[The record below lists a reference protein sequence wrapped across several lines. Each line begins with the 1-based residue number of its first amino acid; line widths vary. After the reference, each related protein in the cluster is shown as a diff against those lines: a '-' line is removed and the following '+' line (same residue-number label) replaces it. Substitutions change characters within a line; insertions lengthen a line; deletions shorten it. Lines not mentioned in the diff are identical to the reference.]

1 MSSSLSAALLLGV
14 LGLVSGW
21 FVPALIRRIPEPEPE
36 PTETADADADATHSA
51 HERDEVDTTAPP
63 EEPAPAP
70 AQAEEPKEL
79 YADIADLPGLAWKA
93 AVATALVGGLLGWA
107 VGLETPL
114 LFLAYLAPVGV
125 ALSVVDWRTR
135 LLPTKVI
142 APSYAVVVVLALVAA
157 LPGQDWD
164 DLRRAGFGWLVSGGT
179 FLLMWLIY
187 PRGMGY
193 GDVRLSGVLGIALGY
208 LGWGPLLVGIYAGF
222 LVGGLGGGLLSV
234 LRIVE
239 RRSYPFGPFMFVGAV
254 IGVVW
259 GETVVHLYLQG

>member
-1 MSSSLSAALLLGV
+1 MPSTLAAVLV
-14 LGLVSGW
+14 MAALGLVSGW
-21 FVPALIRRIPEPEPE
+21 FVPALVRRIPEPVP
-36 PTETADADADATHSA
+36 DDD
-51 HERDEVDTTAPP
+51 ERDEVDTTAPP
-63 EEPAPAP
+63 EEPSPEP
-70 AQAEEPKEL
+70 EPKEL
-79 YADIADLPGLAWKA
+79 YADIASLPGLAWKCSLATA
-93 AVATALVGGLLGWA
+93 AVGAMLGWA
-107 VGLETPL
+107 VGWDTSL

-142 APSYAVVVVLALVAA
+142 APSYAVVIALAVVAA

-179 FLLMWLIY
+179 FLLMWLVY

-234 LRIVE
+234 LRVVE

-254 IGVVW
+254 VGVLW
-259 GETVVHLYLQG
+259 GETVARAYLGG

>member
-1 MSSSLSAALLLGV
+1 VSSSLSAALLLGV

-21 FVPALIRRIPEPEPE
+21 FVPALIRRIPEPEPD
-36 PTETADADADATHSA
+36 PVDHTD
-51 HERDEVDTTAPP
+51 HERDEADTTAPP
-63 EEPAPAP
+63 EEPDPAP
-70 AQAEEPKEL
+70 SEVAEQPKEL
-79 YADIADLPGLAWKA
+79 YADIAALPGLAWRS
-93 AVATALVGGLLGWA
+93 AVATAVVGALLGWA

-142 APSYAVVVVLALVAA
+142 APSYAVVVVLAVLAA

-164 DLRRAGFGWLVSGGT
+164 DLRRAGFGWAVSGGT

-234 LRIVE
+234 LRVVE

-259 GETVVHLYLQG
+259 GETVVHAYLYG

>member
-1 MSSSLSAALLLGV
+1 MSSSLAAALLMAA

-21 FVPALIRRIPEPEPE
+21 FVPALIARIPEPEPE
-36 PTETADADADATHSA
+36 PELEPERVG
-51 HERDEVDTTAPP
+51 HERDEADTSAPP
-63 EEPAPAP
+63 EEPAPVPAP
-70 AQAEEPKEL
+70 PTGETKEL
-79 YADIADLPGLAWKA
+79 YADIAALPGLAGRCS
-93 AVATALVGGLLGWA
+93 VATAVVGALLGWS
-107 VGLETPL
+107 VGWVTPL

-142 APSYAVVVVLALVAA
+142 APSYAVVVVLAVVAA

-179 FLLMWLIY
+179 FLLLWLVY

-222 LVGGLGGGLLSV
+222 LVGGLGGALLSS

-239 RRSYPFGPFMFVGAV
+239 RRSYPFGPFMFVGALV
-254 IGVVW
+254 GVVW
-259 GETVVHLYLQG
+259 GETVAKAYLGG

>member
-1 MSSSLSAALLLGV
+1 VSSSLSAALLLGV

-21 FVPALIRRIPEPEPE
+21 FVPALIRRIPEPDPD
-36 PTETADADADATHSA
+36 PVDAPDATTHSA
-51 HERDEVDTTAPP
+51 HERDEADTTAPP
-63 EEPAPAP
+63 EEPDPAP
-70 AQAEEPKEL
+70 PADAEPVKEL
-79 YADIADLPGLAWKA
+79 YADIAALPGLAWKS
-93 AVATALVGGLLGWA
+93 AVATAAVGALLGWA

-114 LFLAYLAPVGV
+114 WFLAYLAPVGV

-142 APSYAVVVVLALVAA
+142 APSYLVVVVLAVLAA

-164 DLRRAGFGWLVSGGT
+164 DLRRAGLGWLVSGGT

-234 LRIVE
+234 LRVVE

-259 GETVVHLYLQG
+259 GETVVHAYLYG

>member
-1 MSSSLSAALLLGV
+1 MSSSLAGALLMAV

-21 FVPALIRRIPEPEPE
+21 FVPALVRRIPEPEAAAPE
-36 PTETADADADATHSA
+36 EQAGEAGA
-51 HERDEVDTTAPP
+51 HERDEADTTAPP
-63 EEPAPAP
+63 EEPSPAEP
-70 AQAEEPKEL
+70 PKEL
-79 YADIADLPGLAWKA
+79 YADIAALPGLAWKS
-93 AVATALVGGLLGWA
+93 AVATAGVGAVLGWS

-142 APSYAVVVVLALVAA
+142 APSYAVVAVLAVAA
-157 LPGQDWD
+157 AVPGRDWD
-164 DLRRAGFGWLVSGGT
+164 DLRRAALGWLVAGGT
-179 FLLMWLIY
+179 FVLMWLVY

-234 LRIVE
+234 LRVVE

-259 GETVVHLYLQG
+259 GETVVHAYLYG

>member
-1 MSSSLSAALLLGV
+1 VSSSLSAALLLAV
-14 LGLVSGW
+14 LGAVSGW
-21 FVPALIRRIPEPEPE
+21 FVPALIRWIPEPDPE
-36 PTETADADADATHSA
+36 DEAGSDTSA
-51 HERDEVDTTAPP
+51 HERDEADTTAPP
-63 EEPAPAP
+63 EEPAP
-70 AQAEEPKEL
+70 EEPPKEL
-79 YADIADLPGLAWKA
+79 YADIAALRGLAWKSA
-93 AVATALVGGLLGWA
+93 LATAVIGALLGWA

-142 APSYAVVVVLALVAA
+142 APSYAVVVALAVVAA

-164 DLRRAGFGWLVSGGT
+164 DLKRAALGWAISGGT

-187 PRGMGY
+187 PKGMGY

-222 LVGGLGGGLLSV
+222 LIGGLGGGLLSL
-234 LRIVE
+234 LRVVE

-254 IGVVW
+254 VGVVW
-259 GETVVHLYLQG
+259 GETVARAYLGG

>member
-1 MSSSLSAALLLGV
+1 MSSPLAAALLMAV
-14 LGLVSGW
+14 IGLVSGW
-21 FVPALIRRIPEPEPE
+21 FVPALVRSIPEPQAEPEPE
-36 PTETADADADATHSA
+36 DSEDSK
-51 HERDEVDTTAPP
+51 
-63 EEPAPAP
+63 EP
-70 AQAEEPKEL
+70 EEPKEL
-79 YADIADLPGLAWKA
+79 YADIAALPGLALRC
-93 AVATALVGGLLGWA
+93 AVATALVGALLGWA

-142 APSYAVVVVLALVAA
+142 APSYAVVGLLAVVAA
-157 LPGQDWD
+157 LPGQDWT
-164 DLRRAGFGWLVSGGT
+164 DLRRAVFGWLVAGGT
-179 FLLMWLIY
+179 FLVMWLIY

-234 LRIVE
+234 LRVVQ
-239 RRSYPFGPFMFVGAV
+239 RRSYPFGPFMFIGAV

-259 GETVVHLYLQG
+259 GEAVVNAYLYG

>member
-1 MSSSLSAALLLGV
+1 MSSSLAAALLMAA

-21 FVPALIRRIPEPEPE
+21 FVPVLVRRIPEPAPEPEPE
-36 PTETADADADATHSA
+36 PEPAV
-51 HERDEVDTTAPP
+51 HERDEADTTAPP
-63 EEPAPAP
+63 EEPAPEP
-70 AQAEEPKEL
+70 EPKEL
-79 YADIADLPGLAWKA
+79 YADIAELRGLAWKCA
-93 AVATALVGGLLGWA
+93 LATAVVGALLGWA
-107 VGLETPL
+107 VGWATPL

-142 APSYAVVVVLALVAA
+142 APSYAVVVVLAVVAA
-157 LPGQDWD
+157 LPAQDWD

-187 PRGMGY
+187 PKGMGY

-259 GETVVHLYLQG
+259 GETVAKAYLGG

>member
-1 MSSSLSAALLLGV
+1 VSSSLAAALLMAV
-14 LGLVSGW
+14 LGALSGW
-21 FVPALIRRIPEPEPE
+21 FVPVLVRAIPEPEPDPE
-36 PTETADADADATHSA
+36 PEEDPSA
-51 HERDEVDTTAPP
+51 HHRDETDTTAPP

-70 AQAEEPKEL
+70 EAPKEL
-79 YADIADLPGLAWKA
+79 YADIAALPGLAWRC
-93 AVATALVGGLLGWA
+93 AVATAVVGAVLGWS
-107 VGLETPL
+107 VGLATPL

-125 ALSVVDWRTR
+125 ALSLVDWRTR

-142 APSYAVVVVLALVAA
+142 APSYAVVVVLAVAA
-157 LPGQDWD
+157 AVPGQDWD
-164 DLRRAGFGWLVSGGT
+164 DLRRAALGWLVAGGT
-179 FLLMWLIY
+179 FVLMWLVY

-234 LRIVE
+234 LRVVE
-239 RRSYPFGPFMFVGAV
+239 RRSYPFGPFMFVGTV

-259 GETVVHLYLQG
+259 GETVARAYLGG

>member
-1 MSSSLSAALLLGV
+1 MSSSLAAALLMAVVGA
-14 LGLVSGW
+14 VSGW
-21 FVPALIRRIPEPEPE
+21 FVPALVRRIPEPEPE
-36 PTETADADADATHSA
+36 PEHPA
-51 HERDEVDTTAPP
+51 HERDEADTTAPP
-63 EEPAPAP
+63 EEPAPEA
-70 AQAEEPKEL
+70 AEPKEL
-79 YADIADLPGLAWKA
+79 YADIAALPGLAWRC
-93 AVATALVGGLLGWA
+93 AVATAVVGGLLGWA

-164 DLRRAGFGWLVSGGT
+164 DLRRAAWGWAIAGGT
-179 FLLMWLIY
+179 FLLMWLVY

-239 RRSYPFGPFMFVGAV
+239 RRAYPFGPFMFVGAV

-259 GETVVHLYLQG
+259 GETVARAYLYG

>member
-1 MSSSLSAALLLGV
+1 MSSSLAGALLLAV
-14 LGLVSGW
+14 LGAVSGW
-21 FVPALIRRIPEPEPE
+21 FVPALVRWIPEPEPASE
-36 PTETADADADATHSA
+36 PEPEEHP
-51 HERDEVDTTAPP
+51 RDEADTTAPP

-70 AQAEEPKEL
+70 EAVEPKEL
-79 YADIADLPGLAWKA
+79 YADIAALPRLAPKCSL
-93 AVATALVGGLLGWA
+93 ATAVVGALLGWS
-107 VGLETPL
+107 VGLEPPL
-114 LFLAYLAPVGV
+114 LLLAYLAPVGV

-164 DLRRAGFGWLVSGGT
+164 DLRRAALGWAIAGGT
-179 FLLMWLIY
+179 FLLMWLVY

-234 LRIVE
+234 LRVVE
-239 RRSYPFGPFMFVGAV
+239 RRSYPFGPFMFLGAV
-254 IGVVW
+254 VGVVW
-259 GETVVHLYLQG
+259 GETVARAYVGG